1 MKKKKKLYE
10 GKAKILYETDV
21 ANVMIQEFKDDAT
34 AFNGKKTGR
43 IKNKGYVNNQVSAH
57 LFRFLSGYYIDT
69 HFIDVLS
76 ENTMAVKRL
85 DMIPVEVVVRNVAAG
100 SLLKRSDYKEG
111 EELKVPLVEYFLK
124 DDAKGDPMLTPEEII
139 EQSLCTEKDLRMMK
153 NLAIKINAVLKLFF
167 SRRNIKL
174 VDFKLEF
181 GWDEEGKIV
190 LGDEISPDTCRFW
203 EEGSG
208 EKLDKDRFRFDLGD
222 VEKAY
227 EEIRRRVFLEETA
240 EA

>member
-21 ANVMIQEFKDDAT
+21 ANVLIQEFKDDAT
-34 AFNGKKTGR
+34 AFDGKKSGR

-57 LFRFLSGYYIDT
+57 LFRYLASYYIDT

-76 ENTMAVKRL
+76 ENSMSVQRL
-85 DMIPVEVVVRNVAAG
+85 DMIPIEVVVRNIAAG

-111 EELKVPLVEYFLK
+111 QVLDTPLVEYFFK
-124 DDAKGDPMLTPEEII
+124 DDAKGDPMMTPEEIF
-139 EQSLCTEKDLRMMK
+139 EQNLCSKEDLAYMKSLAL
-153 NLAIKINAVLKLFF
+153 KINAVLKSFF
-167 SRRNIKL
+167 SRRNIRL

-181 GWDEEGKIV
+181 GRNEEGKIV

-203 EEGSG
+203 DAGSD

-227 EEIRRRVFLEETA
+227 EEIRRRVFLEEAT